1 MGSRKQLC
9 ARMITSTAAI
19 GAVQLAGRVCV
30 WTVEQTTKALK
41 LGAKQSAELT
51 SVTMAGWRVL

>member
-1 MGSRKQLC
+1 
-9 ARMITSTAAI
+9 MITSTAAI